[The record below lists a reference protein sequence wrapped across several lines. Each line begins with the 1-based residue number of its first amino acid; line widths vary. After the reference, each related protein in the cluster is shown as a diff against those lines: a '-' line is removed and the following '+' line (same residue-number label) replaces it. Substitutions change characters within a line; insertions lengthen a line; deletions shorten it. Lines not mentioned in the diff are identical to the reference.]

1 MNKNY
6 EVVVFDWD
14 GTLVDSEQHIVAS
27 IEYAARVVGLPA
39 LSYDTI
45 KNIIGLGMKEALL
58 VLYPDLTDEQ
68 IKVLR
73 ERYAHH
79 FFGKEMD
86 QRMLFDGVL
95 DTLDQLQAAGVKL
108 AVATGKSR
116 HGLDKALQA
125 TGLKPYFDIERCAD
139 ESRSKPHPLM
149 LTQISEYFA
158 LASSKMC
165 MVGDTEYDL
174 DMAAQFG
181 MDAVGVSYGVHDVTR
196 LQKHKPF
203 RIVDHISE
211 LLDII

>member
-125 TGLKPYFDIERCAD
+125 TGLKPYFDI
-139 ESRSKPHPLM
+139 
-149 LTQISEYFA
+149 
-158 LASSKMC
+158 
-165 MVGDTEYDL
+165 
-174 DMAAQFG
+174 
-181 MDAVGVSYGVHDVTR
+181 
-196 LQKHKPF
+196 
-203 RIVDHISE
+203 
-211 LLDII
+211 